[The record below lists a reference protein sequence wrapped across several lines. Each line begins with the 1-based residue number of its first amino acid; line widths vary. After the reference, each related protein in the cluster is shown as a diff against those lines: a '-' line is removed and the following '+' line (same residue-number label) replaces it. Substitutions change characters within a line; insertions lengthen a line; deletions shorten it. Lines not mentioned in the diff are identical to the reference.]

1 MSNILKVKNLNCQRS
16 GEVVLQGL
24 NFEVEA
30 GKNVEIIGSNG
41 SGKTTILRLLL
52 GFINDYDGDIYWNDS
67 EVPSKLQEKDIHCF
81 YQGHQIGIKP
91 LLTVYENLK
100 FSSSGFN
107 SSEEEITSVANKVG
121 IKTFLNRQSA
131 SLSAGQK
138 RRIAIGRWLLKDFN
152 LYLIDE
158 PFTTLDDEG
167 VELIKGVV
175 TELNNRG
182 ASFLITGHRPSELN
196 SKKIYLD
203 VKNGR

>member
-16 GEVVLQGL
+16 GKVVLQGL

-41 SGKTTILRLLL
+41 SGKTTLLRLLL

-131 SLSAGQK
+131 NLSAGQK

-203 VKNGR
+203 VENGR

>member
-1 MSNILKVKNLNCQRS
+1 
-16 GEVVLQGL
+16 LQGL

-196 SKKIYLD
+196 SKKIYLE
-203 VKNGR
+203 VENER

>member
-1 MSNILKVKNLNCQRS
+1 VSNILKVKNLNCQRS
-16 GEVVLQGL
+16 GKVVLQGL

-131 SLSAGQK
+131 SLSVGQK

-196 SKKIYLD
+196 SKKIYLE
-203 VKNGR
+203 VENER

>member
-1 MSNILKVKNLNCQRS
+1 VSNILKVKNLNCQRS
-16 GEVVLQGL
+16 GKVVLQGL

-196 SKKIYLD
+196 SKKIYLE
-203 VKNGR
+203 VENER

>member
-16 GEVVLQGL
+16 GKVVLQGL

-131 SLSAGQK
+131 SLSVGQK

-167 VELIKGVV
+167 VELIKDVV

-196 SKKIYLD
+196 SKKIYLE
-203 VKNGR
+203 VENER

>member
-16 GEVVLQGL
+16 GKVVLQGL

-52 GFINDYDGDIYWNDS
+52 GFINDYDGDIYWDDS

-107 SSEEEITSVANKVG
+107 SSEEEIISVANKVG

-196 SKKIYLD
+196 SKKIYLE
-203 VKNGR
+203 VENER

>member
-1 MSNILKVKNLNCQRS
+1 MSNILKVKNINCQRS

-67 EVPSKLQEKDIHCF
+67 KVPSKLQEKDIHCF

-131 SLSAGQK
+131 NLSAGQK

-203 VKNGR
+203 VENGR

>member
-16 GEVVLQGL
+16 GKVVLQGL

-107 SSEEEITSVANKVG
+107 SSEEEITSVANKGG

-167 VELIKGVV
+167 VELIKDVV

-196 SKKIYLD
+196 SKKIYLE
-203 VKNGR
+203 VENER

>member
-1 MSNILKVKNLNCQRS
+1 MSNILKVKNINCQRS
-16 GEVVLQGL
+16 GEVLLQGL

-41 SGKTTILRLLL
+41 SGKTTLLRLLL

-67 EVPSKLQEKDIHCF
+67 KVPSKLQEKDIHCF

-131 SLSAGQK
+131 NLSAGQK

-167 VELIKGVV
+167 VELIKSVV

-203 VKNGR
+203 VENGR

>member
-16 GEVVLQGL
+16 GKVVLQGL

-67 EVPSKLQEKDIHCF
+67 KVPSKLQEKDIHCF

-131 SLSAGQK
+131 NLSAGQK

-196 SKKIYLD
+196 SKKIYLE
-203 VKNGR
+203 VENER

>member
-16 GEVVLQGL
+16 GKVVLQGL

-131 SLSAGQK
+131 SLSVGQK

-196 SKKIYLD
+196 SKKIYLE
-203 VKNGR
+203 VENER

>member
-1 MSNILKVKNLNCQRS
+1 MSNILKVINLECHRS
-16 GEVVLQGL
+16 DEVIFKGL
-24 NFEVEA
+24 NFEINR
-30 GKNVEIIGSNG
+30 GDNLEIIGSNG

-52 GFINDYDGDIYWNDS
+52 GLIPNFNGEIHWSTSQDS
-67 EVPSKLQEKDIHCF
+67 SKSEENYTSCF

-91 LLTVYENLK
+91 LLTAYENLK
-100 FSSSGFN
+100 FSTSGFN
-107 SSEEEITSVANKVG
+107 SSDDEITLVAKRVG
-121 IKTFLNRQSA
+121 IEGFLNRRS
-131 SLSAGQK
+131 SDLSAGQK
-138 RRIAIGRWLLKDFN
+138 KRIAIGRWLLKDFN

-167 VELIKGVV
+167 VELIKSVV

-203 VKNGR
+203 VENGR

>member
-41 SGKTTILRLLL
+41 SGKTTLLRLLL

-67 EVPSKLQEKDIHCF
+67 KMPSKLQEKDIHCF

-131 SLSAGQK
+131 NLSAGQK

-158 PFTTLDDEG
+158 PFTALDDEG

-203 VKNGR
+203 VKNAR

>member
-16 GEVVLQGL
+16 GKVVLQGL

-167 VELIKGVV
+167 VELIKDVV

-196 SKKIYLD
+196 SKKIYLE
-203 VKNGR
+203 VENER

>member
-16 GEVVLQGL
+16 GKVVLQGL

-131 SLSAGQK
+131 NLSAGQK

-196 SKKIYLD
+196 SKKIYLE
-203 VKNGR
+203 VENER

>member
-1 MSNILKVKNLNCQRS
+1 VSNILKVKNLNCQRS

-67 EVPSKLQEKDIHCF
+67 EEPSKLQEKDIYCF

-121 IKTFLNRQSA
+121 IKTLLNRQSA
-131 SLSAGQK
+131 SLSTGQK

-158 PFTTLDDEG
+158 PFTALDDEG

-203 VKNGR
+203 VKNAR

>member
-16 GEVVLQGL
+16 GKVVLQGL

-67 EVPSKLQEKDIHCF
+67 EEPSKLQEKDIYCF

-131 SLSAGQK
+131 NLSAGQK

-203 VKNGR
+203 VKNAR

>member
-107 SSEEEITSVANKVG
+107 SSEEEIISVANKVG

-131 SLSAGQK
+131 SLSVGQK

-158 PFTTLDDEG
+158 PFTALDDEG

-182 ASFLITGHRPSELN
+182 ASFLMTGHRPSGLN
-196 SKKIYLD
+196 SQKIYLD
-203 VKNGR
+203 VKNDK

>member
-1 MSNILKVKNLNCQRS
+1 VSNILKVKNLNCQRS
-16 GEVVLQGL
+16 GKVVLQGL

-175 TELNNRG
+175 TELNNKG

-196 SKKIYLD
+196 SKKIYLE
-203 VKNGR
+203 VENER

>member
-1 MSNILKVKNLNCQRS
+1 VSNILKVKNLNCQRS
-16 GEVVLQGL
+16 GKVVLQGL

-107 SSEEEITSVANKVG
+107 SSEEEIASVANKVG

-196 SKKIYLD
+196 SKKIYLE
-203 VKNGR
+203 VENER